1 MRMRARERNVG
12 WRLDYFF
19 VGEEL
24 RDRLRAARIHSAVLG
39 SDHCP
44 VELELSV

>member
-1 MRMRARERNVG
+1 MRTAARERNVG

-19 VGEEL
+19 VNKEFL
-24 RDRLRAARIHSAVLG
+24 PKVKNAFIMQDIMG

-44 VELELSV
+44 VGIVIEV